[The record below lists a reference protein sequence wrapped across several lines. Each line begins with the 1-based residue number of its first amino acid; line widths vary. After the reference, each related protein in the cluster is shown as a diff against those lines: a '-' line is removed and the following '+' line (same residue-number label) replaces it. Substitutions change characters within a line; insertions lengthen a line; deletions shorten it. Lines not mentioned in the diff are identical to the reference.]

1 MSGAEVHVY
10 VITISTQHPL
20 EPVVSE
26 LQSRGLQVKQ
36 VLAALGQVIGE
47 GSEEVA
53 EKLRGLSAV
62 ESVDA
67 QQQYRALDDDA

>member
-1 MSGAEVHVY
+1 VDVY
-10 VITISTQHPL
+10 VITIPPPLPL
-20 EPVVSE
+20 EPGGSE
-26 LQSRGLQVKQ
+26 LPSRGLQVKQ

>member
-1 MSGAEVHVY
+1 M
-10 VITISTQHPL
+10 
-20 EPVVSE
+20 
-26 LQSRGLQVKQ
+26 
-36 VLAALGQVIGE
+36 LAALGQVIGE